1 VPSTAQQ
8 IAVNYTASM
17 LSSSS
22 DDSSDEQQW
31 KICDKPTGGAFA
43 WEQECKVLNC
53 STQEG
58 TANPPSKKS
67 VCCRLIY
74 LMHFYQHILLAISM
88 TSCLIL
94 EFESV
99 LESMHSGQGWQKPL
113 SISKWFLV

>member
-1 VPSTAQQ
+1 LNYVHGFITNVSNNRTHLHFKKLHDSFHLNVPSTAQQ

-22 DDSSDEQQW
+22 DDSGDERRW
-31 KICDKPTGGAFA
+31 KICDKRTGGEFA

-67 VCCRLIY
+67 VCC
-74 LMHFYQHILLAISM
+74 
-88 TSCLIL
+88 C
-94 EFESV
+94 
-99 LESMHSGQGWQKPL
+99 
-113 SISKWFLV
+113 